1 MLKNLKFL
9 KWLVLVAS
17 FLIMAVSFSI
27 VNNITSLFLD
37 PVTKRLG
44 ISISSF
50 SFVFT
55 IGAITTA
62 LMSPVIGQLM
72 AKVPLSIIMSLG
84 AILAGG
90 GFFCYALATKIWM
103 FYIIAIVVGIGT
115 TCLTTIPISTAL
127 THWFE
132 DKKGTALGIAMAG
145 AGTGSFI
152 WMQIVSRML
161 LKLSYQATYAILGL
175 IILVV
180 CLPLTIFI
188 MRMPPDTTIEAKK
201 KEKISYKDIHW
212 SLQLIL
218 FAIGLF
224 LLGMSISGTK
234 MHIQP
239 YLTNLG
245 HPLTFNANVGSTQAV
260 FALLGS
266 LIGGYVFDKLSLRTS
281 VTIFVSMALISYICL
296 IYGAYSPLLFI
307 FAALFGL
314 CLCLPSLLPS
324 YGTSA
329 LFGKEHYAMHL
340 GFINMIFT
348 FGGALGPVISGFIAD
363 HLSYT
368 LVWVVYFVFTVI
380 YLIFLLISLRQKKG
394 LSQND

>member
-1 MLKNLKFL
+1 MLKNLKFR

-17 FLIMAVSFSI
+17 FVIMAVSFSI

-62 LMSPVIGQLM
+62 LMSPIIGQLM
-72 AKVPLSIIMSLG
+72 AKVPLSTIMSLG
-84 AILAGG
+84 AVLAGG

-132 DKKGTALGIAMAG
+132 DKKGTALGIVMAG

-188 MRMPPDTTIEAKK
+188 MRMPPDTMIEAKK

-281 VTIFVSMALISYICL
+281 ITIFVSMALISYICL
-296 IYGAYSPLLFI
+296 IYGAYSTLLFI

-380 YLIFLLISLRQKKG
+380 YLIFLLISLRQKKTSE
-394 LSQND
+394 LI

>member
-1 MLKNLKFL
+1 MLKNLKFR

-188 MRMPPDTTIEAKK
+188 IRMPPDTTIEAKK

-281 VTIFVSMALISYICL
+281 ITIFVSMALISYICL
-296 IYGAYSPLLFI
+296 IYGAYSTLLFI

-380 YLIFLLISLRQKKG
+380 YLIFLLISLRQKKP
-394 LSQND
+394 QN

>member
-1 MLKNLKFL
+1 MLKNLKFR

-281 VTIFVSMALISYICL
+281 VTIFVSMALISYILSL
-296 IYGAYSPLLFI
+296 IHI
-307 FAALFGL
+307 
-314 CLCLPSLLPS
+314 
-324 YGTSA
+324 
-329 LFGKEHYAMHL
+329 
-340 GFINMIFT
+340 
-348 FGGALGPVISGFIAD
+348 
-363 HLSYT
+363 
-368 LVWVVYFVFTVI
+368 
-380 YLIFLLISLRQKKG
+380 
-394 LSQND
+394 

>member
-1 MLKNLKFL
+1 MLKNLKFR

-296 IYGAYSPLLFI
+296 IYGVYSPLLFI

-348 FGGALGPVISGFIAD
+348 FGGSLGPVISGFIAD

-380 YLIFLLISLRQKKG
+380 YLIFLLISLRQKKP
-394 LSQND
+394 QN

>member
-1 MLKNLKFL
+1 MLKNLKFR

-17 FLIMAVSFSI
+17 FVIMAVSFSI

-62 LMSPVIGQLM
+62 LMSPIIGQLM

-84 AILAGG
+84 AVLAGG

-188 MRMPPDTTIEAKK
+188 MRMPPDTMIEAKK

-281 VTIFVSMALISYICL
+281 ITIFVSMALISYICL
-296 IYGAYSPLLFI
+296 IYGAYSTLLFI

-380 YLIFLLISLRQKKG
+380 YLIFLLISLRQKKP
-394 LSQND
+394 QN

>member
-1 MLKNLKFL
+1 MLKNLKFR

-17 FLIMAVSFSI
+17 FVIMAVSFSI

-62 LMSPVIGQLM
+62 LMSPIIGQLM

-84 AILAGG
+84 AVLAGG

-132 DKKGTALGIAMAG
+132 DKKGTALGIVMAG

-188 MRMPPDTTIEAKK
+188 MRMPPDTMIEAKK

-281 VTIFVSMALISYICL
+281 ITIFVSMALISYICL
-296 IYGAYSPLLFI
+296 IYGAYSTLLFI

-380 YLIFLLISLRQKKG
+380 YLIFLLISLRQKKP
-394 LSQND
+394 QN

>member
-1 MLKNLKFL
+1 MLKNLKFR

-17 FLIMAVSFSI
+17 FVIMAVSFSI

-188 MRMPPDTTIEAKK
+188 MRMPPDTMIEAKK

-281 VTIFVSMALISYICL
+281 ITIFVSMALISYICL
-296 IYGAYSPLLFI
+296 IYGAYSTLLFI

-380 YLIFLLISLRQKKG
+380 YLIFLLISLRQKKP
-394 LSQND
+394 QN

>member
-1 MLKNLKFL
+1 MLKNLKIR

-50 SFVFT
+50 SLVFT

-72 AKVPLSIIMSLG
+72 TKVPLTIIMSFG
-84 AILAGG
+84 AVLAGG

-103 FYIIAIVVGIGT
+103 FYIIAIIVGIGT
-115 TCLTTIPISTAL
+115 TCLTTIPISTTL

-132 DKKGTALGIAMAG
+132 EKKGTALGIAMAG

-188 MRMPPDTTIEAKK
+188 MRMPPDTTIEIKK
-201 KEKISYKDIHW
+201 KEKVSYKDIHW
-212 SLQLIL
+212 SFQLIL

-281 VTIFVSMALISYICL
+281 VTIFISMALISYICL
-296 IYGAYSPLLFI
+296 IYGSHSPLLFI

-348 FGGALGPVISGFIAD
+348 FGGSLGPVISGFIAD

-380 YLIFLLISLRQKKG
+380 YLIFLLLSLKQKEPQK
-394 LSQND
+394 S

>member
-1 MLKNLKFL
+1 MLKNLKFR

-17 FLIMAVSFSI
+17 FVIMAVSFSI

-62 LMSPVIGQLM
+62 LMSPIIGQLM
-72 AKVPLSIIMSLG
+72 AKVPLSTIMSLG
-84 AILAGG
+84 AVLAGG

-132 DKKGTALGIAMAG
+132 DKKGTALGIVMAG

-188 MRMPPDTTIEAKK
+188 MRMPPDTMIEAKK

-281 VTIFVSMALISYICL
+281 ITIFVSMALISYICL
-296 IYGAYSPLLFI
+296 IYGAYSTLLFI

-380 YLIFLLISLRQKKG
+380 YLIFLLISLRQKKP
-394 LSQND
+394 QN

>member
-1 MLKNLKFL
+1 MLKNLKFR

-17 FLIMAVSFSI
+17 FVIMAVSFSI

-84 AILAGG
+84 AVLASG

-188 MRMPPDTTIEAKK
+188 MRMPPDTMIEAKK

-281 VTIFVSMALISYICL
+281 ITIFVSMALISYICL
-296 IYGAYSPLLFI
+296 IYGAYSTLLFI

-380 YLIFLLISLRQKKG
+380 YLIFLLISLRQKKP
-394 LSQND
+394 QN

>member
-1 MLKNLKFL
+1 MLKNLKFR

-188 MRMPPDTTIEAKK
+188 MRMPPDTMIEAKK

-380 YLIFLLISLRQKKG
+380 YLIFLLISLRQKKP
-394 LSQND
+394 QN

>member
-1 MLKNLKFL
+1 MSNRLKFR
-9 KWLVLVAS
+9 KYLVLAAC

-27 VNNITSLFLD
+27 INNITSLFID
-37 PVTKRLG
+37 PVTKHLRL
-44 ISISSF
+44 SISSF

-62 LMSPVIGQLM
+62 LMSPVIGQLIS
-72 AKVPLSIIMSLG
+72 KVPLKAIMSLG

-90 GFFCYALATKIWM
+90 GFFCYSLATQIWM
-103 FYIIAIVVGIGT
+103 FYVIAVIVGIGT
-115 TCLTTIPISTAL
+115 SCLTVIPISTAI

-132 DKKGTALGIAMAG
+132 DKKGMALGIAMAG

-161 LKLSYQATYAILGL
+161 TDLSYQETYAILGL

-180 CLPLTIFI
+180 CLPLTLFV
-188 MRMPPDTTIEAKK
+188 MKMPPDTTIEAKK

-212 SLQLIL
+212 SMQLIL
-218 FAIGLF
+218 FALGLF
-224 LLGMSISGTK
+224 LLGVNISGTK

-239 YLTNLG
+239 YLTHLG
-245 HPLTFNANVGSTQAV
+245 HPLTFNANVGSTQAI
-260 FALLGS
+260 FALLGN
-266 LIGGYVFDKLSLRTS
+266 LIGGYVFDKLNLRNS
-281 VTIFVSMALISYICL
+281 IIIFVSMSILSYICL
-296 IYGAYSPLLFI
+296 IYGAFAPLLFV

-314 CLCLPSLLPS
+314 CLCLPSMLPS

-348 FGGALGPVISGFIAD
+348 FGGALGPMISGFIAD
-363 HLSYT
+363 HLNYT
-368 LVWVVYFVFTVI
+368 LVWVTYFALTVL
-380 YLIFLLISLRQKKG
+380 YSIFLLISLRSKKP
-394 LSQND
+394 QT

>member
-1 MLKNLKFL
+1 MLKNLKFR

-17 FLIMAVSFSI
+17 FVIMAVSFSI

-62 LMSPVIGQLM
+62 LMSPIIGQLM

-84 AILAGG
+84 AVLAGG

-188 MRMPPDTTIEAKK
+188 MRMPPDTMIEAKK

-218 FAIGLF
+218 FVIGLF

-281 VTIFVSMALISYICL
+281 ITIFVSMALISYICL
-296 IYGAYSPLLFI
+296 IYGAYSTLLFI

-380 YLIFLLISLRQKKG
+380 YLIFLLISLRQKKP
-394 LSQND
+394 QN

>member
-1 MLKNLKFL
+1 MLKNLKFR
-9 KWLVLVAS
+9 KWLVLVAC

-296 IYGAYSPLLFI
+296 IYGVYSPLLFI

-348 FGGALGPVISGFIAD
+348 FGGSLGPVISGFIAD

-368 LVWVVYFVFTVI
+368 LVWVVYFVLTVI
-380 YLIFLLISLRQKKG
+380 YLIFLLISLRQKKP
-394 LSQND
+394 QN

>member
-1 MLKNLKFL
+1 MLKNLKFR

-17 FLIMAVSFSI
+17 FVIMAVSFSI

-62 LMSPVIGQLM
+62 LMSPIIGQLM
-72 AKVPLSIIMSLG
+72 AKVPLSTIMSLG
-84 AILAGG
+84 AVLAGG

-188 MRMPPDTTIEAKK
+188 MRMPPDTMIEAKK

-281 VTIFVSMALISYICL
+281 ITIFVSMALISYICL
-296 IYGAYSPLLFI
+296 IYGAYSTLLFI

-380 YLIFLLISLRQKKG
+380 YLIFLLISLRQKKP
-394 LSQND
+394 QN

>member
-1 MLKNLKFL
+1 
-9 KWLVLVAS
+9 
-17 FLIMAVSFSI
+17 
-27 VNNITSLFLD
+27 
-37 PVTKRLG
+37 
-44 ISISSF
+44 
-50 SFVFT
+50 
-55 IGAITTA
+55 
-62 LMSPVIGQLM
+62 
-72 AKVPLSIIMSLG
+72 
-84 AILAGG
+84 
-90 GFFCYALATKIWM
+90 
-103 FYIIAIVVGIGT
+103 
-115 TCLTTIPISTAL
+115 
-127 THWFE
+127 
-132 DKKGTALGIAMAG
+132 
-145 AGTGSFI
+145 
-152 WMQIVSRML
+152 
-161 LKLSYQATYAILGL
+161 
-175 IILVV
+175 
-180 CLPLTIFI
+180 
-188 MRMPPDTTIEAKK
+188 
-201 KEKISYKDIHW
+201 
-212 SLQLIL
+212 
-218 FAIGLF
+218 
-224 LLGMSISGTK
+224 

-380 YLIFLLISLRQKKG
+380 YLIFLLISLRQKKP
-394 LSQND
+394 QN

>member
-1 MLKNLKFL
+1 MLKNLKFR

-17 FLIMAVSFSI
+17 FVIMAVSFSI

-72 AKVPLSIIMSLG
+72 AKVPLSTIMSLG
-84 AILAGG
+84 AVLAGG

-188 MRMPPDTTIEAKK
+188 MRMPPDTMIEAKK

-281 VTIFVSMALISYICL
+281 ITIFVSMALISYICL
-296 IYGAYSPLLFI
+296 IYGAYSTLLFI

-380 YLIFLLISLRQKKG
+380 YLIFLLISLRQKKP
-394 LSQND
+394 QN

>member
-1 MLKNLKFL
+1 MLKNLKFR

-348 FGGALGPVISGFIAD
+348 FGGALGPIISGFIAD

-380 YLIFLLISLRQKKG
+380 YLIFLLISLRQKKP
-394 LSQND
+394 QN

>member
-1 MLKNLKFL
+1 MLKNLKFR

-368 LVWVVYFVFTVI
+368 LVWVVYFVFTII
-380 YLIFLLISLRQKKG
+380 YLIFLLISLRQKKP
-394 LSQND
+394 QN

>member
-1 MLKNLKFL
+1 MLKNLKFR

-380 YLIFLLISLRQKKG
+380 YLIFLLISLRQKKP
-394 LSQND
+394 QN

>member
-1 MLKNLKFL
+1 MLKNLKFR

-17 FLIMAVSFSI
+17 FVIMAVSFSI

-84 AILAGG
+84 AVLAGG

-188 MRMPPDTTIEAKK
+188 MRMPPDTMIEAKK

-281 VTIFVSMALISYICL
+281 ITIFVSMALISYICL
-296 IYGAYSPLLFI
+296 IYGAYSTLLFI

-340 GFINMIFT
+340 GFTNMIFT

-380 YLIFLLISLRQKKG
+380 YLIFLLISLRQKKP
-394 LSQND
+394 QN

>member
-1 MLKNLKFL
+1 MLNNLKFR

-17 FLIMAVSFSI
+17 FVIMAVSFSI

-84 AILAGG
+84 AVLAGG

-188 MRMPPDTTIEAKK
+188 MRMPPDTMIEAKK

-281 VTIFVSMALISYICL
+281 ITIFVSMALISYICL
-296 IYGAYSPLLFI
+296 IYGAYSTLLFI

-314 CLCLPSLLPS
+314 YLCLPSLLPS

-380 YLIFLLISLRQKKG
+380 YLIFLLISLRQKKP
-394 LSQND
+394 QN

>member
-1 MLKNLKFL
+1 MLKNLKFR

-17 FLIMAVSFSI
+17 FVIMAVSFSI

-84 AILAGG
+84 AVLAGG

-132 DKKGTALGIAMAG
+132 DKKGTALGIVMAG

-188 MRMPPDTTIEAKK
+188 MRMPPDTMIEAKK

-281 VTIFVSMALISYICL
+281 ITIFVSMALISYICL
-296 IYGAYSPLLFI
+296 IYGAYSTLLFI

-380 YLIFLLISLRQKKG
+380 YLIFLLISLRQKKP
-394 LSQND
+394 QN

>member
-380 YLIFLLISLRQKKG
+380 YLIFLLISLRQKKP
-394 LSQND
+394 QN

>member
-1 MLKNLKFL
+1 MLNNLKFR

-17 FLIMAVSFSI
+17 FVIMAVSFSI

-380 YLIFLLISLRQKKG
+380 YLIFLLISLRQKKP
-394 LSQND
+394 QN

>member
-1 MLKNLKFL
+1 MLKNLEFR

-17 FLIMAVSFSI
+17 FVIMAVSFSI

-62 LMSPVIGQLM
+62 LMSPIIGQLM

-84 AILAGG
+84 AVLAGG

-188 MRMPPDTTIEAKK
+188 MRMPPDTMIEAKK

-281 VTIFVSMALISYICL
+281 ITIFVSMALISYICL
-296 IYGAYSPLLFI
+296 IYGAYSTLLFI

-380 YLIFLLISLRQKKG
+380 YLIFLLISLRQKKP
-394 LSQND
+394 QN

>member
-1 MLKNLKFL
+1 MLKNFKLR
-9 KWLVLVAS
+9 KWLVLAAS
-17 FLIMAVSFSI
+17 FIIMSVSFSI
-27 VNNITSLFLD
+27 VNNITSLFLN
-37 PVTKRLG
+37 PVTQKLG
-44 ISISSF
+44 VSISSF
-50 SFVFT
+50 SLIFT

-62 LMSPVIGQLM
+62 LMSPIIGQLI
-72 AKVPLSIIMSLG
+72 AKFPLGLIMSLG

-103 FYIIAIVVGIGT
+103 FYLIAAIVGIGM

-145 AGTGSFI
+145 SGTGSFI
-152 WMQIVSRML
+152 WMQVVSRML
-161 LKLSYQATYAILGL
+161 VKFSYQTTYAILGI

-180 CLPLTIFI
+180 CLPLTMFI
-188 MRMPPDTTIEAKK
+188 MRMPPDAIIKTQKK
-201 KEKISYKDIHW
+201 DKISYHDIHW

-218 FAIGLF
+218 FAAGLF

-239 YLTNLG
+239 YLTTLG
-245 HPLTFNANVGSTQAV
+245 HSLTFNANVGSTQAI

-266 LIGGYVFDKLSLRTS
+266 LVGGYIFDKLSLKTS
-281 VTIFVSMALISYICL
+281 ISIFILMALISYICL
-296 IYGAYSPLLFI
+296 IYGAYPPLLSI
-307 FAALFGL
+307 FATLFGL
-314 CLCLPSLLPS
+314 CLCLPSLLPA

-340 GFINMIFT
+340 GFISMIFT
-348 FGGALGPVISGFIAD
+348 FGSALGPVISGFIAD
-363 HLSYT
+363 YLSYT
-368 LVWVVYFVFTVI
+368 LVWIIYFILTVI
-380 YLIFLLISLRQKKG
+380 YFTCLLISLKSKKP
-394 LSQND
+394 QN

>member
-1 MLKNLKFL
+1 MLKNLKFR

-17 FLIMAVSFSI
+17 FVIMAVSFSI

-84 AILAGG
+84 AVLAGG

-188 MRMPPDTTIEAKK
+188 MRMPPDTMIEAKK

-281 VTIFVSMALISYICL
+281 ITIFVSMALISYICL
-296 IYGAYSPLLFI
+296 IYGAYSTLLFI

-380 YLIFLLISLRQKKG
+380 YLIFLLISLRQKKP
-394 LSQND
+394 QN

>member
-1 MLKNLKFL
+1 MLKNLKFR

-348 FGGALGPVISGFIAD
+348 FGGALGPIISGFIAD

-368 LVWVVYFVFTVI
+368 LVWVVYFVFTII
-380 YLIFLLISLRQKKG
+380 YLIFLLISLRQKKP
-394 LSQND
+394 QN